1 MSAGKLILIDIFAV
15 IVHGSDV
22 YPGIC
27 PYGIFLTDSFVDVT
41 CVNFNSKKV
50 YEGEILAKKKTP
62 SYASYL
68 QLFWICKSTHF
79 ATSGRG
85 LSPMDSE

>member
-15 IVHGSDV
+15 NVHGSDV

-27 PYGIFLTDSFVDVT
+27 PYGIFLTDSLVDVT

-68 QLFWICKSTHF
+68 QL
-79 ATSGRG
+79 
-85 LSPMDSE
+85 L